1 MKKHGCMWFAVP
13 CSSWV
18 FMSLGLFNW
27 WRQKVKDSR
36 ISNVWVKVAHV
47 TNLGRWGLPNDHFY
61 DPKDGNMFTAQK
73 LETELPADFAT
84 CRDPSRLTQCCQR
97 GFWKSRLFPIGSTMW
112 RHRHPI
118 SSGSGYA
125 MRKASFTWLNSRHRL
140 CCFSTSPWKLL
151 KCTIYVG
158 FFDRFE
164 IQT

>member
-1 MKKHGCMWFAVP
+1 MQQLGK
-13 CSSWV
+13 

-47 TNLGRWGLPNDHFY
+47 TNLGRWGLPNDRFY
-61 DPKDGNMFTAQK
+61 DPKDGNMFHCAKTGNRIARRLCYLPGSQPVDPMLPK
-73 LETELPADFAT
+73 GLLEV
-84 CRDPSRLTQCCQR
+84 SV
-97 GFWKSRLFPIGSTMW
+97 GGVFPIGSTMW

-118 SSGSGYA
+118 SSGSRYA